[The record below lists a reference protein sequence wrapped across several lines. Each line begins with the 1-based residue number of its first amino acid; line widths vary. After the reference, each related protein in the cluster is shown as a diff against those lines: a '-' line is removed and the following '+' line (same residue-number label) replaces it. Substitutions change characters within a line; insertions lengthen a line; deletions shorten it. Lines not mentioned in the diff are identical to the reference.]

1 MITFKLFLESKE
13 LAVHDVR
20 PLAALELKRAQDMA
34 AIFLKAHELLAHGP
48 RGFELHHIGEL
59 RTTLLKHGKGFIFAK
74 KMLQRL
80 DELLVSHEKMITA
93 GDRLQAKHAELH
105 AGAEDLHAAFLSGD
119 RAAMRKHKKAL
130 DAHIDD
136 IDHHV
141 DAPASAHRAIENEFT
156 ESPSIFGSTRL
167 MTRIGS
173 DELAKVKALDFTKT
187 LFTNIDFPHGA
198 SDRIDHALYF
208 LLQLS
213 ESPKPRRVTDA
224 SELRQHSKIKYA
236 SDKGF
241 NELMRLM
248 EQYLH
253 SNDKT
258 LIPRIVE
265 LINANPALK
274 AANDKAKLKVKT
286 VYRGLGF
293 GEDDNISQKKVM
305 AGEKKRKYVAT
316 SISRHAA
323 KNFALQ
329 KGHLEGEDSRRSE
342 VGVMLTYEVTP
353 DAIVFDTRVL
363 DVAYGESEILIDAT
377 KAKLTNFEEL

>member
-1 MITFKLFLESKE
+1 VITFKLFLESKE

-20 PLAALELKRAQDMA
+20 PLGALELLD
-34 AIFLKAHELLAHGP
+34 HGS
-48 RGFELHHIGEL
+48 RGFELHHIGEMRSVL
-59 RTTLLKHGKGFIFAK
+59 IKYGKGFIFAK
-74 KMLQRL
+74 RMLQHL
-80 DELLVSHEKMITA
+80 DELLASHDKMLSA
-93 GDRLQAKHAELH
+93 GDRLQDKHADLKN
-105 AGAEDLHAAFLSGD
+105 GANDLKAAFLSGD
-119 RAAMRKHKKAL
+119 RGAMRKHKKAL

-136 IDHHV
+136 LDHHV
-141 DAPASAHRAIENEFT
+141 NAPGSAHRAIENEFT
-156 ESPSIFGSTRL
+156 ESPSVFGSTRL
-167 MTRIGS
+167 MQRIGS
-173 DELAKVKALDFTKT
+173 DELTKVKALDFSKT

-198 SDRIDHALYF
+198 SDSIDHALYF

-213 ESPKPRRVTDA
+213 ESPKTRRVTDA
-224 SELRQHSKIKYA
+224 SDLRQHSKIKYA
-236 SDKGF
+236 TDKGF

-274 AANDKAKLKVKT
+274 AANEKAKLKVKT

-293 GEDDNISQKKVM
+293 SEDDNVSQKKVM

-329 KGHLEGEDSRRSE
+329 KGHLEDEDSRRSE
-342 VGVMLTYEVTP
+342 VGVMLTYSVTP
-353 DAIVFDTRVL
+353 AAIVFDTRVL